1 MDKIPDFTNL
11 KNILLCREGKYVPI
25 CELLVEDAIKEKII
39 SRPVT
44 GIRDEIDFCLQSGYD
59 FLGISSGILK
69 PTLTLAQMAGK
80 NTDRWAEENRGDIYS
95 DRTFEE
101 YPWPDPEKLDYSSYI
116 KASSIM
122 PENMKII
129 GIGGKIFTASWML
142 MGFNNFS
149 TSIYDDYDLVKKVLN
164 RVGEIQFEVFRKVIN
179 QPSVEGYWVVDDIAY
194 SEGLILSRKILDDN
208 VFPWYRKMGEIC
220 RKREIPFIFHSDG
233 NLLEVMDTLLE
244 CGFTALHP
252 IEPKAMDIRKLHFK
266 YRDRICF
273 LGNIELDTLIRG
285 APGDIRDLVINN
297 LKDIAPDGFYAAG
310 SSNSVTKA
318 VPVENYLSMNDTTL
332 RYGRYPISL

>member
-1 MDKIPDFTNL
+1 
-11 KNILLCREGKYVPI
+11 
-25 CELLVEDAIKEKII
+25 
-39 SRPVT
+39 
-44 GIRDEIDFCLQSGYD
+44 
-59 FLGISSGILK
+59 
-69 PTLTLAQMAGK
+69 
-80 NTDRWAEENRGDIYS
+80 
-95 DRTFEE
+95 
-101 YPWPDPEKLDYSSYI
+101 
-116 KASSIM
+116 
-122 PENMKII
+122 
-129 GIGGKIFTASWML
+129 